1 MVVWIFV
8 IRRLPEA
15 EPTAEGANLAIKV
28 ALCPSPKF
36 KGSAGPVI
44 VKPRPD
50 AAALV
55 IVMGAVPE
63 FLNVRL

>member
-1 MVVWIFV
+1 MLAWIFV
-8 IRRLPEA
+8 IKRLPEA
-15 EPTAEGANLAIKV
+15 FPTAEGANLAMKV

-36 KGSAGPVI
+36 KGSNGPVI
-44 VKPRPD
+44 VKPRPE